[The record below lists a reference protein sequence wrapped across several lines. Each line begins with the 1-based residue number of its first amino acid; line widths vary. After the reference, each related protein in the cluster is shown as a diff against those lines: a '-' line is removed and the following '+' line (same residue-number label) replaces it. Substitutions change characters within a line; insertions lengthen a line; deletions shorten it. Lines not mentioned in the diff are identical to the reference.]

1 LAVVDTRGEG
11 ISGDYQKD
19 HDLAFMG
26 VVEGGL
32 ASLED
37 LLPWWLEALFI
48 GLWRRFWRKL
58 LLKFVLR
65 RIPLYLGV

>member
-1 LAVVDTRGEG
+1 LLWGPLAVVDTRGEG

-48 GLWRRFWRKL
+48 GLW
-58 LLKFVLR
+58 
-65 RIPLYLGV
+65 